1 MPQIIHKIVHKID
14 AIHTTSISISEIRKV
29 KKEKKKSP
37 TAVEVVTLA
46 VGGAE
51 HGRVLA
57 EKWVGR
63 GRAGKLPQL
72 VRDGSQFPQPGRGGE
87 EDAAV
92 PSAHQR
98 LLRHA
103 ACLAGPGP
111 PASAR

>member
-1 MPQIIHKIVHKID
+1 MHLYFRNQK
-14 AIHTTSISISEIRKV
+14 S
-29 KKEKKKSP
+29 KKKSP
-37 TAVEVVTLA
+37 TAVEVVALA
-46 VGGAE
+46 VGGAK

-92 PSAHQR
+92 ASAHQR

-111 PASAR
+111 TTSAR